1 MRLTIEIAAAALL
14 VVCISATSAA
24 FAAGKAAERRRPE
37 LFLQRRARRFA
48 RGALCGDQAAVRRK
62 VLRQLLRRQ
71 AVVGD
76 VRD

>member
-14 VVCISATSAA
+14 VICISATSAA

-48 RGALCGDQAAVRRK
+48 RRPLRGDQAAMWRK
-62 VLRQLLRRQ
+62 ILRQLLRRQ

-76 VRD
+76 VID